1 METVG
6 KPLEKNPYQPRIN
19 SIRKVIYSEDKRLR
33 TTYSW
38 LQHQDALGMA
48 WFVGSLMGMASVSAL
63 YIYGALPWYLAMPF
77 MGILVSFMHELEHD
91 LIHDMYFKDHKWV
104 QHFMFA
110 MIWASKL
117 NANPWWRKP
126 MHLKHHKTSG
136 QVDDIEERLIGLG
149 LPLGFKR
156 LAVTLS
162 PLGAFLVMNG
172 VATDSKAMNSKPLLH
187 IMWTSL
193 LNLPVVLPSHLCLA
207 VLFFPSL
214 VSASVYTFCSNM
226 CVLFFFSNMLRQAS
240 LQIVSTGVHYYGDI
254 PEKNVFFQNQV
265 IDHWVFY
272 PLQIFCFNFGVSH
285 ILHHYVTRQPFYL
298 RQMCAPGVMDEM
310 RKQGVRFNDL
320 EIYLRDHR
328 YSKGTE
334 TQSQVMVGA

>member
-1 METVG
+1 MG
-6 KPLEKNPYQPRIN
+6 
-19 SIRKVIYSEDKRLR
+19 EDKRLR

-149 LPLGFKR
+149 QPLGLVRF
-156 LAVTLS
+156 LITINPIGS
-162 PLGAFLVMNG
+162 YLVMNQ
-172 VATDSKAMNSKPLLH
+172 VAGDSKRMGSVPGINMMRVSA
-187 IMWTSL
+187 
-193 LNLPVVLPSHLCLA
+193 LNLPVILPGNLCLVA
-207 VLFFPSL
+207 LFFPTYVPAFWYSFAWA
-214 VSASVYTFCSNM
+214 V
-226 CVLFFFSNMLRQAS
+226 CV
-240 LQIVSTGVHYYGDI
+240 
-254 PEKNVFFQNQV
+254 
-265 IDHWVFY
+265 
-272 PLQIFCFNFGVSH
+272 
-285 ILHHYVTRQPFYL
+285 
-298 RQMCAPGVMDEM
+298 
-310 RKQGVRFNDL
+310 
-320 EIYLRDHR
+320 
-328 YSKGTE
+328 
-334 TQSQVMVGA
+334 

>member
-1 METVG
+1 
-6 KPLEKNPYQPRIN
+6 LEKNPFQPRIN
-19 SIRKVIYSEDKRLR
+19 TIRKAIYSEDKRLR
-33 TTYSW
+33 TKYTW
-38 LQHQDALGMA
+38 LEHQDALGMA
-48 WFVGSLMGMASVSAL
+48 WFVGSLVGMASVSAL
-63 YIYGALPWYLAMPF
+63 YIYGHMAWYLALPL
-77 MGILVSFMHELEHD
+77 MGVLVSFLHELEHD
-91 LIHDMYFKDHKWV
+91 LIHDMYFKEQKWV
-104 QHFMFA
+104 QHVMFA
-110 MIWASKL
+110 FIWASKL

-162 PLGAFLVMNG
+162 PLGSFLVMNG
-172 VATDSKAMNSKPLLH
+172 VAADSKAMESKPLLH

-207 VLFFPSL
+207 VLFFPSY
-214 VSASVYTFCSNM
+214 VSENVYTFCSNM

-265 IDHWVFY
+265 IDHWLFY
-272 PLQIFCFNFGVSH
+272 PLQAFCFNFGVSH

-298 RQMCAPGVMDEM
+298 RQMCAPQVMKTL
-310 RKQGVRFNDL
+310 RSQGVRFNDL
-320 EIYLRDHR
+320 KIYARDHR
-328 YSKGTE
+328 YF
-334 TQSQVMVGA
+334 SQTSQADKMVGA

>member
-1 METVG
+1 MG
-6 KPLEKNPYQPRIN
+6 
-19 SIRKVIYSEDKRLR
+19 EDKRLR

-149 LPLGFKR
+149 QPLGLVRF
-156 LAVTLS
+156 LITINPIGS
-162 PLGAFLVMNG
+162 YLVMNQ
-172 VATDSKAMNSKPLLH
+172 VAKDSAALKSEPLLD
-187 IMWTSL
+187 IIKTSL
-193 LNLPVVLPSHLCLA
+193 LNLPVLLPSHLALLA
-207 VLFFPSL
+207 ILFPSF
-214 VSASVYTFCSNM
+214 VPVGIYTLCWNVTM
-226 CVLFFFSNMLRQAS
+226 LLFLPNMLRQS
-240 LQIVSTGVHYYGDI
+240 CLQLVSTGCHYYGDI

-272 PLQIFCFNFGVSH
+272 PFQFFCFNFGATH
-285 ILHHYVTRQPFYL
+285 I
-298 RQMCAPGVMDEM
+298 
-310 RKQGVRFNDL
+310 
-320 EIYLRDHR
+320 I
-328 YSKGTE
+328 
-334 TQSQVMVGA
+334 